1 MAFPSPL
8 RRLPVFVLSAA
19 LILSFSGCHQ
29 VVTDP
34 KDPRFIVAEGKNW
47 IITRSQ
53 LDTEIGAFLR
63 EHQKTL
69 QDVPAA
75 QQPMLE
81 TDILN
86 SMAIKRLILARAAT
100 LNLPDVEKT
109 DAANYEQLKQHF
121 PSEAE
126 FQAQLK
132 AVGVTADQLKQQI
145 HENTLVRKTIET
157 EALHNLPAPTDA
169 EIDAFYL
176 QNKDKLTVPDK
187 IRASR
192 ILVLVDEK
200 TSPADRTAKKKLIDR
215 ARARVMKGE
224 DFSKVASEVSE
235 DRYSAPKG
243 GDIGYFQK
251 GENEASFDQVAFTT
265 KPGAV
270 SAVFETPMGYQ
281 FIKVT
286 DVHPGGVVSVAQAR
300 DVIANALMQEK
311 QKQVLD
317 AYTKNLLA
325 TSGAIFH
332 LVRVNPNQLPGAL
345 PAPAGT
351 NSAPQ

>member
-8 RRLPVFVLSAA
+8 RQLPAFVFSAA
-19 LILSFSGCHQ
+19 LILSFFGCHQ
-29 VVTDP
+29 AVTDP
-34 KDPRFIVAEGKNW
+34 KDPRFIVVEGKNW
-47 IITRSQ
+47 SLTRSQ
-53 LDTEIGAFLR
+53 LDNEVGAFLH

-86 SMAIKRLILARAAT
+86 SMVIKRLILARAAT

-109 DAANYEQLKQHF
+109 DAASYQQLKEHF
-121 PSEAE
+121 PNEAE

-132 AVGVTADQLKQQI
+132 AVGMTSDQLKQQI
-145 HENTLVRKTIET
+145 HENTLVRRMIET
-157 EALHNLPAPTDA
+157 EAIHNLPPPTDA
-169 EIDAFYL
+169 EIEAFYL

-192 ILVLVDEK
+192 ILILVDDK
-200 TSPADRTAKKKLIDR
+200 ASPADRAAKKKSIDR

-265 KPGAV
+265 KPGVV

-286 DVHPGGVVSVAQAR
+286 DVHPGGVVSIAQAR
-300 DVIANALMQEK
+300 EVIAKALLQEK
-311 QKQVLD
+311 QKQALES
-317 AYTKNLLA
+317 YTKNLLA
-325 TSGAIFH
+325 TSGVTFH

-345 PAPAGT
+345 PAPAAT
-351 NSAPQ
+351 H